1 MNTTNL
7 DAPLLRLMLSSA
19 CSADTTWSSIDITS
33 AFLNADIHDDDTVL
47 VTPPPILVK
56 MDIVKPNTV
65 WNVKKAIY
73 GLREAPRLWQKERD
87 QKLRDLEFMY
97 KDKLAHLVQSHI
109 HPSLRF
115 VAEGPRV
122 SSPGIPPF
130 DHSLRSDEWTAR
142 SHDHQI
148 LGYVG
153 VYVDDLLIAGPRSL
167 NDSLI
172 KANQQVWK
180 TSTPEHLGP
189 DPDCVP
195 VLRFLGVNLERVD
208 VKRSAELELPVGTI
222 LLNQMEHIIEVLMKF
237 KPSLQLKVRTT
248 PGSQESFATKNAT
261 LLSPDDAIQ
270 EHLQSLPSSRARRH
284 H

>member
-1 MNTTNL
+1 MISL
-7 DAPLLRLMLSSA
+7 A

-56 MDIVKPNTV
+56 MDIVKPNSV
-65 WNVKKAIY
+65 WQVKKAIY

-109 HPSLRF
+109 HPSLWF
-115 VAEGPRV
+115 IAEGPLV
-122 SSPGIPPF
+122 AHQCIPPF

-142 SHDHQI
+142 LHD
-148 LGYVG
+148 

-172 KANQQVWK
+172 KAVQHVWK
-180 TSTPEHLGP
+180 TSTPEHPGP

-195 VLRFLGVNLERVD
+195 DAAISRN
-208 VKRSAELELPVGTI
+208 
-222 LLNQMEHIIEVLMKF
+222 
-237 KPSLQLKVRTT
+237 
-248 PGSQESFATKNAT
+248 ES
-261 LLSPDDAIQ
+261 
-270 EHLQSLPSSRARRH
+270 
-284 H
+284 